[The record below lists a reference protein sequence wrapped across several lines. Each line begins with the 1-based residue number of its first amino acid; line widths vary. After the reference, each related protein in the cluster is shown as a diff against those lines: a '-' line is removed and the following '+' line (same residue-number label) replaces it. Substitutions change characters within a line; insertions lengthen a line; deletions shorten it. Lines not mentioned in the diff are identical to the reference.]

1 MKAIV
6 CVDKNWGIGKGQDL
20 LYHIPE
26 DMKFFKEKTIGNVV
40 VMGLATLKSFPGGKP
55 LKDRVNVVL
64 CDDPSFDRD
73 DIVKV
78 DSIEHLFEVLKRYKT
93 DIVYIIGGASV
104 YAQLVPYCD
113 TVYVTK
119 VDASQEADKFFPNL
133 DKDEDWACV
142 KEGEIQEYNGIKY
155 KFTTYKNI

>member
-1 MKAIV
+1 
-6 CVDKNWGIGKGQDL
+6 
-20 LYHIPE
+20 
-26 DMKFFKEKTIGNVV
+26 MKFFKEKTIGNVV

-64 CDDPSFDRD
+64 CDDPSFARD

-133 DKDEDWACV
+133 DEDEDWACV